1 MPPQF
6 DKEKNRK
13 KISLMLEKIKT
24 EVDPHLLN
32 EYRSLF
38 KKEVSFFRRSWMAA
52 YLLMLSDQGQGNT
65 SRFDRNRDRYAG
77 QGGRNT
83 GEKGDAGNGNSR
95 SDYNRPDYS
104 RAESRID
111 QFRIDQSGT
120 DQPRTE
126 TPRRPLPEE
135 ESRRLF
141 ISIGRNRRVFPREIL
156 GLINAKTGVSRDDI
170 GAIRILDNYSFVQ
183 VRDSVADEIIEALN
197 GKPFRG
203 RTLSVNYARAR
214 RDEEDREEDSPV
226 AGDSAAEGNAGDAA
240 DDVPADDSGEY
251 GEDQIGDR
259 DESAGSL
266 EQEDDSADE
275 EGV

>member
-52 YLLMLSDQGQGNT
+52 YLLMLSDQGQGT
-65 SRFDRNRDRYAG
+65 AGRFDRNRDRYSG
-77 QGGRNT
+77 QGGRNA
-83 GEKGDAGNGNSR
+83 GEKGSPDAGNGNSR
-95 SDYNRPDYS
+95 SEYNRPDYS
-104 RAESRID
+104 RTEPRAASSR
-111 QFRIDQSGT
+111 T

-126 TPRRPLPEE
+126 APRQPLPEE

-214 RDEEDREEDSPV
+214 KDGEDREEDSPI
-226 AGDSAAEGNAGDAA
+226 ARDGAAEGNAGDAA

-251 GEDQIGDR
+251 GEDRIEDR

-266 EQEDDSADE
+266 EQEDDLTDE